1 MTRDL
6 PWYDLPPQFPSHQT
20 VYRRYRQWRW
30 TVLLD
35 AIRSSL
41 LQRFFYSKIPPCTKR
56 GVWVV
61 MPPTWGHHYP
71 RILWMGRLP
80 VYLKVMLMFSIHFSF

>member
-1 MTRDL
+1 MTRAL
-6 PWYDLPPQFPSHQT
+6 PWYDLPYQFLSHQT
-20 VYRRYRQWRW
+20 ECGLSRW

-41 LQRFFYSKIPPCTKR
+41 FQRFFYSKIPPCTKR